1 MNLNIKI
8 LESYKKI
15 NEEYL
20 DELLKIEI
28 EKSNKKIIVLDDDP
42 TGVQTIHDIN
52 VYTDW
57 NIESIRKGFK
67 EENKMFFILT
77 NSRSFTVDE
86 TTKCHKEIIER
97 VEQVSKETGIKY
109 MIISRGDSTLRGHY
123 PLETDILREGFE
135 KSEEKKIDG
144 EILCPFFKEGGRF
157 TLNNIH
163 YVKLEDTLYPAG
175 ETEFAKDT
183 TFGYTSSNLCNYI
196 EEKTGGKIL
205 AKDVLV
211 ISLEELRNQEIE
223 NIEKRLLNTKNHKK
237 IVVNAIDYC
246 DLKVFI
252 IALYRAMNGGKNFIF
267 RTAASFVKVLGNISD
282 RKFLVREDMIKENS
296 KNGGIV
302 VVGSHTKKTTSQLNE
317 LKKLENL
324 EFIEF
329 NSDLVLNEDEFRKE
343 IENTIEKEEKLILEG
358 KTVVVYTKR
367 RLLVIDNDTKEE
379 ALLRSVK
386 ISDAVQSLVGK
397 LKVTPAFVVAKGGI
411 TSSDVGTKALQVKRA
426 KVLGQVCPGIPVWQ
440 TEKESK
446 FPNIPYVI
454 FPGNVGELTT
464 LREVVEILLGG
475 KNGI

>member
-343 IENTIEKEEKLILEG
+343 MENTIEKEEKLILEG

>member
-454 FPGNVGELTT
+454 FPGNVGEPTT

>member
-1 MNLNIKI
+1 MQELFNQEKPIYLQIK
-8 LESYKKI
+8 E
-15 NEEYL
+15 
-20 DELLKIEI
+20 
-28 EKSNKKIIVLDDDP
+28 
-42 TGVQTIHDIN
+42 
-52 VYTDW
+52 
-57 NIESIRKGFK
+57 
-67 EENKMFFILT
+67 
-77 NSRSFTVDE
+77 
-86 TTKCHKEIIER
+86 
-97 VEQVSKETGIKY
+97 
-109 MIISRGDSTLRGHY
+109 MI
-123 PLETDILREGFE
+123 ETDILREGFE

-358 KTVVVYTKR
+358 KTVIVYTKR

>member
-329 NSDLVLNEDEFRKE
+329 NSDLVLNEEEFRKE

>member
-1 MNLNIKI
+1 MNLNINI

-20 DELLKIEI
+20 DELLKVEI

-97 VEQVSKETGIKY
+97 VEQVSKETGIRY
-109 MIISRGDSTLRGHY
+109 MIVSRGDSTLRGHY

-175 ETEFAKDT
+175 ETEFAKDK
-183 TFGYTSSNLCNYI
+183 TFGYISSNLCDYI
-196 EEKTGGKIL
+196 EEKTEGKIL
-205 AKDVLV
+205 SKDVLV

-223 NIEKRLLNTKNHKK
+223 NIEKKLLNTKNHSK
-237 IVVNAIDYC
+237 IVVNAIDYY

-252 IALYRAMNGGKNFIF
+252 IALYRAISGGKNFIF

-282 RKFLVREDMIKENS
+282 RKFLVKEDMIKENS

-329 NSDLVLNEDEFRKE
+329 NSDLVLNEDEFKKE

-454 FPGNVGELTT
+454 FPGNVGETTT

>member
-52 VYTDW
+52 IYTDW

>member
-358 KTVVVYTKR
+358 KTVIVYTKR

>member
-1 MNLNIKI
+1 MNLNINI

-15 NEEYL
+15 NEKYL
-20 DELLKIEI
+20 DDLLKIEI
-28 EKSNKKIIVLDDDP
+28 EKNNKKIIVLDDDP

-52 VYTDW
+52 VYTNW
-57 NIESIRKGFK
+57 NIESIREGFK
-67 EENKMFFILT
+67 EENRMFFILT
-77 NSRSFTVDE
+77 NSRSFTAEE

-97 VEQVSKETGIKY
+97 VEQISKETGIEY
-109 MIISRGDSTLRGHY
+109 MIVSRGDSTLRGHY

-135 KSEEKKIDG
+135 KSEKKKIDG

-175 ETEFAKDT
+175 ETEFAKDK

-205 AKDVLV
+205 TKDVLV

-223 NIEKRLLNTKNHKK
+223 NIEKKLLNTKNHKK

-252 IALYRAMNGGKNFIF
+252 IALYRAINRGKNFIF

-296 KNGGIV
+296 KNGGIII
-302 VVGSHTKKTTSQLNE
+302 VGSHTKKTTSQLNE
-317 LKKLENL
+317 LKRLDNL

-329 NSDLVLNEDEFRKE
+329 NSDLVLNENEFKKE

-367 RLLVIDNDTKEE
+367 KLLVIDNDTKEE

-411 TSSDVGTKALQVKRA
+411 TSSDIGTKALQVKRA
-426 KVLGQVCPGIPVWQ
+426 RVLGQVCPGIPVWQ

-454 FPGNVGELTT
+454 FPGNVGETTT
-464 LREVVEILLGG
+464 LKEVVEILLGG

>member
-223 NIEKRLLNTKNHKK
+223 NIEKRLLNTKNQKK

>member
-358 KTVVVYTKR
+358 KTVDVYTKR